1 MRVLGGLEAVG
12 RALPPA
18 PNLLL
23 LGASGKGWEELGV
36 TGGVSPKTRSR
47 HRPDGL
53 TELYLARNYIQGRSS
68 LRYWLAV
75 YGTNAILTQDG

>member
-1 MRVLGGLEAVG
+1 M
-12 RALPPA
+12 PPA

-36 TGGVSPKTRSR
+36 TGGGFTEDTFTTQTGR
-47 HRPDGL
+47 L

-75 YGTNAILTQDG
+75 YGTNAILKQDG